1 MAEWLAGLAAGV
13 LAIAILAWAADRG
26 CLPVYAT
33 AEEAA
38 AVRARAPWDV
48 RRAREENTG
57 SPLPPAQEP
66 VRRRTPSALP

>member
-1 MAEWLAGLAAGV
+1 MAEWLAGLAAGA
-13 LAIAILAWAADRG
+13 LTIAIFAWAADRG

-48 RRAREENTG
+48 RR
-57 SPLPPAQEP
+57 
-66 VRRRTPSALP
+66 

>member
-1 MAEWLAGLAAGV
+1 MIAWLAGLAAGA
-13 LAIAILAWAADRG
+13 LMIAILAWAADRG

-57 SPLPPAQEP
+57 SPLPPAREP
-66 VRRRTPSALP
+66 VRPRTPSALP

>member
-1 MAEWLAGLAAGV
+1 MPEWLAGLAAGV

-48 RRAREENTG
+48 R
-57 SPLPPAQEP
+57 LP
-66 VRRRTPSALP
+66 R